1 MTACRLLYGCAAMAA
16 LWCSAGL
23 AQSLTGGA
31 AQWPPYSYQDG
42 EGRAT
47 GIAVDVIRRVM
58 AQSGNRLELVFHP
71 ARRLN
76 LLLDEGRLDLNYAD
90 SPAWNADNA
99 TQRFVYSQP
108 YLQVREYL
116 YFLSDH
122 PARHLPIE
130 HLRGLRIGM
139 VRGYAYRS
147 LDSALGSGRLEK
159 LETSRDHALVELL
172 VRRRVDAVAMVDE
185 VFIDQLAARKLEPEG
200 FTRGAQLSDAPL
212 VIKLQ
217 RRHADR
223 LPQLNAALQALVR
236 SGEVERIRR
245 SYLRAEPVTPG
256 SATAKR

>member
-1 MTACRLLYGCAAMAA
+1 MPGCRLLYGCVAMAA

-42 EGRAT
+42 DGRAT
-47 GIAVDVIRRVM
+47 GIAVDVMRQVM
-58 AQSGNRLELVFHP
+58 AQSGNRVEFVFHP

-76 LLLDEGRLDLNYAD
+76 VLLDEGRLDLNYAD
-90 SPAWNADNA
+90 SPLWNAEDA
-99 TQRFVYSQP
+99 AQRFVYSQP

-116 YFLSDH
+116 YFLGDH
-122 PARHLPIE
+122 PARHLPIAQM
-130 HLRGLRIGM
+130 RGLRIGV
-139 VRGYAYRS
+139 VRGYAYPS
-147 LDSALGSGRLEK
+147 LDGALASGQLDK
-159 LETSRDHALVELL
+159 LETSRDHALLELL

-217 RRHADR
+217 RRHADQLPR
-223 LPQLNAALQALVR
+223 LDAALQALIR

-245 SYLRAEPVTPG
+245 RYLGAEPG
-256 SATAKR
+256 SAAAKR